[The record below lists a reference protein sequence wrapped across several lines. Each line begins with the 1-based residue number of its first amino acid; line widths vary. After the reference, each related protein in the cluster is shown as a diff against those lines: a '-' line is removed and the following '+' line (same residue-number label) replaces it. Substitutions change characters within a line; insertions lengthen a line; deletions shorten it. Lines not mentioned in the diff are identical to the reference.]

1 MPKSFSFY
9 YFPMVSQ
16 QPNRAKERKL
26 NMRERERENG
36 TMVAREIE
44 EATARW
50 DGNKLIVLVRAL
62 SLSNRL
68 QQ

>member
-26 NMRERERENG
+26 NIREREREWYHG
-36 TMVAREIE
+36 CERD
-44 EATARW
+44 W
-50 DGNKLIVLVRAL
+50 GSDGEMGRQQADCSCKSSL
-62 SLSNRL
+62 SL
-68 QQ
+68 

>member
-1 MPKSFSFY
+1 
-9 YFPMVSQ
+9 MVSQ
-16 QPNRAKERKL
+16 EPNRAKERKI
-26 NMRERERENG
+26 NTTNRERENG

-44 EATARW
+44 EATASGG
-50 DGNKLIVLVRAL
+50 GNKLIVLVGAL

>member
-1 MPKSFSFY
+1 
-9 YFPMVSQ
+9 MVSQ

-26 NMRERERENG
+26 NIRERERENG

-50 DGNKLIVLVRAL
+50 GGNKLIVLVRAL
-62 SLSNRL
+62 SL
-68 QQ
+68 

>member
-1 MPKSFSFY
+1 
-9 YFPMVSQ
+9 MVSQ

-26 NMRERERENG
+26 NMRERERERERERQRENG

-50 DGNKLIVLVRAL
+50 GGNKLIVLVRAL

>member
-1 MPKSFSFY
+1 
-9 YFPMVSQ
+9 MVSQ

-50 DGNKLIVLVRAL
+50 GGNKQIVLVRAL
-62 SLSNRL
+62 SLSL
-68 QQ
+68 

>member
-1 MPKSFSFY
+1 
-9 YFPMVSQ
+9 MVSQ

-26 NMRERERENG
+26 NIRERERENG